1 MMHTTKEL
9 QKKVQEIFDNKNYL
23 AEPQG
28 LYEPIQYSLSQGGK
42 RLRPLLALM
51 GSSVFGGDLE
61 KVVNPAIGLEIFH
74 NFTLLHDDIM
84 DQAPI
89 RRGVASV
96 YKKWD
101 TNTAILSGDTMFVL
115 AYDYVTNSDPSF
127 LIDVL
132 RVFNQTAREVCEGQ
146 QYDMNYET
154 QEVVNVDDYVEMIRL
169 KTAVLIAAALKI
181 GAITAKASKEDAQNI
196 YDFGINIGLAFQ
208 LRDDLLD
215 AFGDQKV
222 FGKPIGNDIVT
233 NKKTYLYIMAYD
245 RANTKQREA
254 LDRAYSLDN
263 NEDKI
268 TEVMKVFRELNIREV
283 TEKMIDDYYQKSLV
297 YLDAISV
304 VKEQK
309 SELYSFAK
317 GLSLREV

>member
-1 MMHTTKEL
+1 MHSLKEL
-9 QKKVQEIFDNKNYL
+9 QDRISAIFDNKNYIS
-23 AEPQG
+23 EPVD

-51 GSSVFGGDLE
+51 GCSVFGGDLK
-61 KVVNPAIGLEIFH
+61 KVEPPAIGLEIFH

-89 RRGVASV
+89 RRGMPSV

-115 AYDYVTNSDPSF
+115 AYEYVTNSDPGF
-127 LIDVL
+127 LVDVL

-154 QEVVNVDDYVEMIRL
+154 QEVVHMEDYIEMIRL

-181 GAITAKASKEDAQNI
+181 GAIVAGADKKDADNI

-215 AFGDQKV
+215 AFGKLEV

-233 NKKTYLYIMAYD
+233 NKKTYLYIMAYNKAD
-245 RANTKQREA
+245 AKQKKA
-254 LDRAYSLDN
+254 LDKAFALN
-263 NEDKI
+263 DKEAKVAAVLELYDQLRI
-268 TEVMKVFRELNIREV
+268 KGETEQK
-283 TEKMIDDYYQKSLV
+283 IDEYFQKSIEF
-297 YLDAISV
+297 LDAISV
-304 VKEQK
+304 DKEQK
-309 SELYSFAK
+309 AELYRFAE
-317 GLSLREV
+317 GLMKREV

>member
-1 MMHTTKEL
+1 MHSTKEL
-9 QKKVQEIFDNKNYL
+9 QKKVSEIFDDKNYL
-23 AEPQG
+23 AEPKG

-51 GSSVFGGDLE
+51 GCSVFGGDLN
-61 KVVNPAIGLEIFH
+61 KVINPAVGLEIFH

-89 RRGVASV
+89 RRGVPSV

-115 AYDYVTNSDPSF
+115 AYDYVTNSDSSF
-127 LIDVL
+127 LVDVL

-154 QEVVNVDDYVEMIRL
+154 QEFVSVDDYVEMIRL

-181 GAITAKASKEDAQNI
+181 GAITAHAQKEDAQNI

-215 AFGDQKV
+215 AFGNQKV

-233 NKKTYLYIMAYD
+233 NKKTYLYIMAYEL
-245 RANTKQREA
+245 ANTEQQQA
-254 LDRAYSLDN
+254 LDAAYELS
-263 NEDKI
+263 DKD
-268 TEVMKVFRELNIREV
+268 EKVAGVMRVFEALNIREV
-283 TEKMIDDYYQKSLV
+283 TEQKIEEYYQKSLAF
-297 YLDAISV
+297 LDAVSV
-304 VKEQK
+304 SQDQK
-309 SELYSFAK
+309 AELYRFAK